1 MKFWCKNLFVAL
13 FFVVGIIPMVNAVE
27 LSGNVAVNQ
36 VSDTAANAKSKA
48 MNLAR
53 RQILFDV
60 LSQYTQKDY
69 LNEVLQNAADDE
81 LLDLVASTSVAN
93 EHISSNAYSANVTMN
108 LDNDAVKNWLNNQ
121 GIQNWIPSK
130 YSDEKFTAFI
140 VAQNGL
146 ADWAELKRVARDDKI
161 DIETQNITGNQIVA
175 KIPVNYRS
183 KFTVNI
189 RKIGWKYT
197 DNGGIL
203 QIWK

>member
-1 MKFWCKNLFVAL
+1 
-13 FFVVGIIPMVNAVE
+13 MVNAVE